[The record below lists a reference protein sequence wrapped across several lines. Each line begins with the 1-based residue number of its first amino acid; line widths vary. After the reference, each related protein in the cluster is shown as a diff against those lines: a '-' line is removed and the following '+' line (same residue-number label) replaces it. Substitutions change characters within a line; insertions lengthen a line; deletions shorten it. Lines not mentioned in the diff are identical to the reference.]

1 MYTPQKLTLSPITSL
16 VVVLFLLGMI
26 SVPVKSGFAQ
36 SDVAQ
41 ELGISSKRF
50 IVIDAD
56 TGEVLAEQNADER
69 VAIASL
75 TKVFTTIEALER
87 GDLDQLITT
96 KQADVYD
103 SSSTLM
109 GFGPGETFTLKDL
122 LYGMMLPSG
131 NDAAHAIARA
141 LGEAPG
147 ATDQEA
153 YENFIALMNERIRN
167 MGLQNTNLMNPHGW
181 GVEGH
186 YSTARDVAAFVM
198 YALQY
203 PTFRDIIGTYSYSTS
218 RGGYTVTNT
227 NRLLN
232 QGFSGL
238 IGGKTG
244 YDDESGYCL
253 VEVAVRGD
261 TTLISVTLDGIAPDV
276 WYEDNMKLLSAGFT
290 GKQQRISNGREIQ
303 GDLVQFRNPDA
314 AVIESM
320 AIPAASIGEL
330 LSSALAPDSAE
341 VPSSAAPGPIEELEV
356 AGSSTPFTEKHAE
369 ILGVVAVL
377 ALIAVFAAY
386 KGFTLR
392 HHAHEPDL

>member
-1 MYTPQKLTLSPITSL
+1 MYQHQQPILTPIISL
-16 VVVLFLLGMI
+16 FIALLVLFSASTGPESAL
-26 SVPVKSGFAQ
+26 AQ
-36 SDVAQ
+36 SDIAQ

-96 KQADVYD
+96 KQVDVYD

-109 GFGPGETFTLKDL
+109 GFGPGETFTLRDL

-131 NDAAHAIARA
+131 NDAAHAVARA
-141 LGEAPG
+141 LGETPG
-147 ATDQEA
+147 ASDQEA
-153 YENFIALMNERIRN
+153 YENFISQMNERITN
-167 MGLQNTNLMNPHGW
+167 MGLQDTNLMNPHGW

-186 YSTARDVAAFVM
+186 YSTARDVAAFMM
-198 YALQY
+198 YALEY
-203 PTFRDIIGTYSYSTS
+203 PVFRDIIGTYSYTTS

-232 QGFSGL
+232 LGVSGL
-238 IGGKTG
+238 VGGKTG
-244 YDDESGYCL
+244 YDDDSGYCL

-261 TTLISVTLDGIAPDV
+261 TTLISVTLDGVAPDV
-276 WYEDNMKLLSAGFT
+276 WYEDNVKLLNAGFT
-290 GKQQRISNGREIQ
+290 GKQQRISDGREIQ

-320 AIPAASIGEL
+320 AIPAASIGEP
-330 LSSALAPDSAE
+330 LSSAFSPDSVAVQNQE
-341 VPSSAAPGPIEELEV
+341 AAGQIEELAV
-356 AGSSTPFTEKHAE
+356 AGSSASFTEKHTE
-369 ILGVVAVL
+369 MLGVVAVL

-386 KGFTLR
+386 KGFSMR
-392 HHAHEPDL
+392 HHGPETDL